1 LIVYDSGEESL
12 EPVVDIFVPLLDESI
27 VSYDVYNDK
36 NSTVLDEKTFRGFF
50 ALSIYWRAMMKD
62 TLPEG
67 SDGIILV
74 VENECAPSFT
84 YQINGP
90 RVQYLGGE
98 DHHDKAYEYL
108 EMASGLLDLRQF
120 ATKGLHYT
128 GTPIVD
134 NYCRYNIRV
143 FPSDVVRAKYTSRTG
158 VIFVVCALLIFGIT
172 SAFFMLYDLFVERR
186 QKIVYSSAVRS
197 EAIVSS
203 LFPSTVRA
211 RIGHSGV
218 SQSRTDDDF
227 RKGSK
232 PTKSASNKDDAPIA
246 DLFQN
251 TTIFFADIA

>member
-1 LIVYDSGEESL
+1 VYASGEESL
-12 EPVVDIFVPLLDESI
+12 EPVVDIYVPLLDESI
-27 VSYDVYNDK
+27 ESYDVYNDK
-36 NSTVLDEKTFRGFF
+36 NSTAQDEKTFRGFF
-50 ALSIYWRAMMKD
+50 SLSIYWRAMMKN

-98 DHHDKAYEYL
+98 DHHDKAYDYL
-108 EMASGLLDLRQF
+108 EMSSGLLDLSQF
-120 ATKGLHYT
+120 AIKGSDYT

-158 VIFVVCALLIFGIT
+158 VIFVVCALLIFGMT
-172 SAFFMLYDLFVERR
+172 SAFFLLYDLCVERR

-203 LFPSTVRA
+203 FFPSNVRA
-211 RIGHSGV
+211 RVEHSAV

-227 RKGSK
+227 RKSSN
-232 PTKSASNKDDAPIA
+232 PSKSASDDDDAPIA